1 MSHQFDPAPIAAKFG
16 IPAADL
22 GIELISHT
30 LDGVE
35 YENVLLFNKKNTAP
49 VAGVVSIP
57 NYFGISQK
65 ALEVTAT
72 TIGLN
77 QAILVGD
84 VYGKTVRPTTPDGGV
99 AAIVPLKKDRAELR
113 KRMNAVLA
121 ALKGQ
126 DKVKLSGKFGACG
139 FCFGGTAALELARSG
154 AALEAVV
161 SLHGALDTPNP
172 KDAENFKGAI
182 LVLHGVQ
189 DPSVPREMVN
199 AFIDEVSAAK
209 LDWQL
214 VNYGQAGHSFTDPD
228 ASNPGFYYHKQTAE
242 RAAVALKN
250 FFAEKLV

>member
-1 MSHQFDPAPIAAKFG
+1 MSHSFDPAPIAAKFG

-22 GIELISHT
+22 GIELIVHT

-35 YENVLLFNKKNTAP
+35 YENVLLFNNKSTAP
-49 VAGVVSIP
+49 VAAVVSIP

-72 TIGLN
+72 TVGLN

-84 VYGKTVRPTTPDGGV
+84 VYGKTVRPTTPDEGV

-126 DKVKLSGKFGACG
+126 DKVQLNGKFGACG
-139 FCFGGTAALELARSG
+139 FCFGGTATLELARSG
-154 AALEAVV
+154 AALAAFV

-172 KDAENFKGAI
+172 KDAENIKGAI

-189 DPSVPREMVN
+189 DPSVPREQVN
-199 AFIDEVSAAK
+199 GFIDEVSAAK

-250 FFAEKLV
+250 FFTEKLG

>member
-1 MSHQFDPAPIAAKFG
+1 MSHHFDPAPIAAKFG

-22 GIELISHT
+22 GIELISHSA
-30 LDGVE
+30 DGIE
-35 YENVLLFNKKNTAP
+35 YESVLLFNKKNAAP
-49 VAGVVSIP
+49 VAGVLSIP

-72 TIGLN
+72 TVGLN

-84 VYGKTVRPTTPDGGV
+84 VYGKTVRPANPDEAV

-113 KRMNAVLA
+113 KRMNAALA

-126 DKVKLSGKFGACG
+126 DKVKLSGKLGAVG
-139 FCFGGTAALELARSG
+139 FCFGGTATLELARSG
-154 AALEAVV
+154 TALDAFA

-172 KDAENFKGAI
+172 KDAENIKGAI

-189 DPSVPREMVN
+189 DPSVPRDQVN
-199 AFIDEVSAAK
+199 AFIDEVSAAN

-214 VNYGQAGHSFTDPD
+214 VNYGQAGHSFTDPE
-228 ASNPGFYYHKQTAE
+228 AKNPGFFYHQKTAE
-242 RAAVALKN
+242 RASVALKN
-250 FFAEKLV
+250 FFAEKFA